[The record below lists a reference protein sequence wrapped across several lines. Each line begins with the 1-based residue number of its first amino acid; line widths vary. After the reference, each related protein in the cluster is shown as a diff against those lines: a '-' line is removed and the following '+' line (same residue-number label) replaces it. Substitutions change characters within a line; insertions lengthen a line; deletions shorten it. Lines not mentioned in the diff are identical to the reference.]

1 MALDLKQG
9 LSKQITKINMKTS
22 TFLEETKIRTY
33 ITTLENEIQDLKVRS
48 GELGYTMWASGN
60 LDTAQLIPLYS
71 EIAAKQRQIVEQ
83 ENQIKELAL
92 KNQQVLG
99 QTPVQ
104 PSVAAPAGGAVICPK
119 CGEACGPSVK
129 FCRKCGNKLQ

>member
-48 GELGYTMWASGN
+48 GELGYTM
-60 LDTAQLIPLYS
+60 
-71 EIAAKQRQIVEQ
+71 
-83 ENQIKELAL
+83 
-92 KNQQVLG
+92 
-99 QTPVQ
+99 
-104 PSVAAPAGGAVICPK
+104 
-119 CGEACGPSVK
+119 
-129 FCRKCGNKLQ
+129 